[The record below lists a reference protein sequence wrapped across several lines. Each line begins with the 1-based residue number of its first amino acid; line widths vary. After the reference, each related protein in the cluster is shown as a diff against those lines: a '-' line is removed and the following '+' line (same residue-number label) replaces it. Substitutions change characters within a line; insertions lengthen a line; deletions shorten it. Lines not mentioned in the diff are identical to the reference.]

1 MKILY
6 EDDYI
11 LAVHKEAG
19 IATQTSKLAEK
30 DLYSEVMNYLSS
42 KGLKDKIGIIG
53 RLDQPVSGIVLFAK
67 DSGTTAAFTKLMNEG
82 KLEKYY
88 LVKVYEG
95 PKDNEGTLTDYLKK
109 DAKTNSSLVC
119 SSQENGAKKAILQ
132 YKVTEREEKEALLE
146 IRLVTGRHH
155 QIRVQCS
162 SAGYPLLGD
171 RKYGSKESVEYSMEN
186 NIKTVALR
194 AYKMIFPHP
203 VTGEEMIIT
212 DEQTE

>member
-42 KGLKDKIGIIG
+42 KGKKDTIGIIG

-67 DSGTTAAFTKLMNEG
+67 DSKITAAFTKLMNEA
-82 KLEKYY
+82 KPEKYY
-88 LVKVYEG
+88 LARVYGG
-95 PKDNEGTLTDYLKK
+95 PKDGEGTLTDYLRK
-109 DAKTNSSLVC
+109 DAKTNSSIIC
-119 SSQENGAKKAILQ
+119 KEGDKGAKKSILQ
-132 YKVTEREEKEALLE
+132 YKVAEREGNEALLD
-146 IRLVTGRHH
+146 IKLITGRHH
-155 QIRVQCS
+155 QIRLQCS
-162 SAGYPLLGD
+162 NAGYPLLGD
-171 RKYGSKESVEYSMEN
+171 RKYGSEKSIEYSMEN

-194 AYKMIFPHP
+194 AYKMVFPHP
-203 VTGEEMIIT
+203 VTGETMTIT
-212 DEQTE
+212 DEEK

>member
-42 KGLKDKIGIIG
+42 KGKKDTIGIIG

-67 DSGTTAAFTKLMNEG
+67 DSKITAAFTKLMNEA
-82 KLEKYY
+82 KPEKYY
-88 LVKVYEG
+88 LARVYGG
-95 PKDNEGTLTDYLKK
+95 PKDGEGTLTDYLRK
-109 DAKTNSSLVC
+109 DAKTNSSIIC
-119 SSQENGAKKAILQ
+119 KEGDKGAKKSILQ
-132 YKVTEREEKEALLE
+132 YKVVEREGNEALLD
-146 IRLVTGRHH
+146 IKLITGRHH
-155 QIRVQCS
+155 QIRLQCS
-162 SAGYPLLGD
+162 NAGYPLLGD
-171 RKYGSKESVEYSMEN
+171 RKYGSEKSIEYSMEN

-194 AYKMIFPHP
+194 AYKMVFPHP
-203 VTGEEMIIT
+203 VTGETMTIT
-212 DEQTE
+212 DEEK

>member
-42 KGLKDKIGIIG
+42 KGKKDTIGIIG

-67 DSGTTAAFTKLMNEG
+67 DSKITAAFTKLMNEA
-82 KLEKYY
+82 KPEKYY
-88 LVKVYEG
+88 FARVYGG
-95 PKDNEGTLTDYLKK
+95 PKDDEGTLTDYLRK
-109 DAKTNSSLVC
+109 DAKTNSSIIC
-119 SSQENGAKKAILQ
+119 KEGEKGAKKSILQ
-132 YKVTEREEKEALLE
+132 YKVAEREGNEALLD
-146 IRLVTGRHH
+146 IKLITGRHH
-155 QIRVQCS
+155 QIRLQCS
-162 SAGYPLLGD
+162 NAGYPLLGD
-171 RKYGSKESVEYSMEN
+171 RKYGSEKSIEYSMEN

-194 AYKMIFPHP
+194 AYKMVFPHP
-203 VTGEEMIIT
+203 VSGETMTIT
-212 DEQTE
+212 DEEK